1 MCSVDRG
8 SRITVMP
15 MNSAIEDSKAAIFT
29 IFLTPDASRMGS
41 KGMDTAV
48 FKAMVVTA
56 GTTDGITE
64 SHIYPGFLYEIPQC
78 AYCAFYR
85 LGSLRDP
92 TAGRVSASA
101 ERL

>member
-15 MNSAIEDSKAAIFT
+15 MNSAIEDSKAAIST
-29 IFLTPDASRMGS
+29 IFLTPDTSRMGS

-48 FKAMVVTA
+48 FKAMVSG

-64 SHIYPGFLYEIPQC
+64 SHINPGFI
-78 AYCAFYR
+78 
-85 LGSLRDP
+85 
-92 TAGRVSASA
+92 
-101 ERL
+101 